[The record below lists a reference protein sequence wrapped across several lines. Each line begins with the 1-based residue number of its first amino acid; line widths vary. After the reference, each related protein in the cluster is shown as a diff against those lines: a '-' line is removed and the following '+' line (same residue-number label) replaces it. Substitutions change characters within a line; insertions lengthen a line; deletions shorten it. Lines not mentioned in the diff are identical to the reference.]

1 LRANVLSTSYLT
13 ADYEAKVLTIG
24 VARDVSET
32 STSGVVT
39 IGSSSSN
46 SSPTPTA
53 AAAPLGAGVIAGIAI
68 GALAGVALI
77 GALIFFLWRR
87 RRQAFLNNNTNKK
100 KRPRY
105 HQTPSSV
112 GDTTLAADSEFG
124 NVDEQRRHVMGEYF
138 KPGNEFGPPPVVGSP
153 PGDDPAFFKS
163 ELDATQ
169 TVSAFHAQRQA
180 QLNRVPQPAP
190 VPEMHELDGGSA
202 RPVNHRSPIS
212 WGSAV
217 SAISP
222 MNHDEQQHFQ
232 TLSQLREAPSPDP
245 NAAGSPGTSPAALV
259 SPNDRHISSDSVPP
273 LRIPHE
279 RQLSSDSVPRPL
291 RPRHMSQD
299 SVPGLHEMQ

>member
-1 LRANVLSTSYLT
+1 M
-13 ADYEAKVLTIG
+13 TIG
-24 VARDVSET
+24 PLRPGVAN
-32 STSGVVT
+32 GVQNIVT
-39 IGSSSSN
+39 VGSSSS
-46 SSPTPTA
+46 SSGSGSSSGSSA
-53 AAAPLGAGVIAGIAI
+53 SLSGGAIAGIAI
-68 GALAGVALI
+68 GAIAGIALI
-77 GALIFFLWRR
+77 GALIFFFWRR
-87 RRQAFLNNNTNKK
+87 RRQAFLANNGK

-153 PGDDPAFFKS
+153 PGDNDTFLKS

-169 TVSAFHAQRQA
+169 TSVTAFQASRQ
-180 QLNRVPQPAP
+180 QILPNRGGPPQT
-190 VPEMHELDGGSA
+190 EMHELDSGA
-202 RPVNHRSPIS
+202 PAFRPQTHRSPVS

-222 MNHDEQQHFQ
+222 MHHNPDEHFQ
-232 TLSQLREAPSPDP
+232 TLAQLHEHPSPEP
-245 NAAGSPGTSPAALV
+245 GALGTSPPLV
-259 SPNDRHISSDSVPP
+259 SPNDRHLSSDSVPP

-291 RPRHMSQD
+291 RVRHASAD